1 MRRSHN
7 SGGMTDEKKK
17 RPAPKS
23 FRPTKGR
30 EDKFDALVAA
40 SGKSANAFLN
50 DCVFGKHHRNP
61 AERKQLALLL
71 ASAARISDQL
81 HEISLAGAGDS
92 ALAIEAAQRELTEIR
107 AALLSLMGRQ
117 P

>member
-1 MRRSHN
+1 
-7 SGGMTDEKKK
+7 MTDEKKK
-17 RPAPKS
+17 RSAPKS

-30 EDKFDALVAA
+30 EDEFDALVAA
-40 SGKSANAFLN
+40 SGQSVNAFLN
-50 DCVFGKHHRNP
+50 DCVFGKRRRNP

-81 HEISLAGAGDS
+81 HDINLAGAGDS
-92 ALAIEAAQRELTEIR
+92 ALAIEAAHRELTEIR
-107 AALLSLMGRQ
+107 AALLTMMGRK